1 MVAKKNVKHKIL
13 CYWPVLYAVHALTF
27 GISTRFPKWL
37 SSLLRKSF
45 LSMPS
50 LVMTAIRQHPPDEPS
65 RLTARVI
72 HCFTSSTVWSWRQMK
87 VLGYLH
93 YFTSL
98 KSPSICWTEKV
109 VLLFSVYLGHILSV
123 VSVKEAVKEGWSR
136 ASDGCLLADECTTDW
151 YRVDLSSLHPVPSGN
166 DYPRRQLVPILVAD
180 VLEKVGSSVNSRRL
194 AELDLFKRWPKII

>member
-1 MVAKKNVKHKIL
+1 MHFPKAIL
-13 CYWPVLYAVHALTF
+13 LAFCDWPFSLAMKRAQFRACWAILPSRTVLYF
-27 GISTRFPKWL
+27 F
-37 SSLLRKSF
+37 
-45 LSMPS
+45 
-50 LVMTAIRQHPPDEPS
+50 
-65 RLTARVI
+65 
-72 HCFTSSTVWSWRQMK
+72 
-87 VLGYLH
+87 
-93 YFTSL
+93 

-151 YRVDLSSLHPVPSGN
+151 YRVDLSSLHSIPSGN